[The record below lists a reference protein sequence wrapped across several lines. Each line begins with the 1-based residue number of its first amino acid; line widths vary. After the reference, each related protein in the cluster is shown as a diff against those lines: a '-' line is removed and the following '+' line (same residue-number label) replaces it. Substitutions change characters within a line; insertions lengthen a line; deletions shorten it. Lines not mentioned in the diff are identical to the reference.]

1 MEEHEVRGAGAGHAS
16 SEEAGTGSAGRDQ
29 EAGLSRKDRERAM
42 HRDQILDAARNLLG
56 RKAYS
61 EITVQ
66 EIAADA
72 EFSVGYIYKIFES
85 KEDIY
90 VTLVSDQW
98 DQLIRILERE
108 AFGDRPFG
116 ERLDAVVCG
125 IFGWLDANP
134 AFTASHTHEIHC
146 LAHAL
151 PRLAQVHA
159 EAEER
164 LHERSVAF
172 MTAGVEA
179 GSVSGDVEVM
189 TKTLRALIWGFV
201 GEEMLHGVKAQ
212 KWTEYTPVVVGVF
225 LRAFAPEGG
234 SR

>member
-98 DQLIRILERE
+98 DQLLRVLERE
-108 AFGDRPFG
+108 AFSSKPFAQRVHG
-116 ERLDAVVCG
+116 LVHG
-125 IFGWLDANP
+125 IFTWLDANP

-151 PRLAQVHA
+151 PRLAKTHA
-159 EAEER
+159 EMEER
-164 LHERSVAF
+164 LQDRGRAFIRSGIEEGAVR
-172 MTAGVEA
+172 
-179 GSVSGDVEVM
+179 GDVEVM
-189 TKTLRALIWGFV
+189 MKTLRALVWGFV
-201 GEEMLHGVKAQ
+201 GEDMLHGVKAQ
-212 KWTEYTPVVVGVF
+212 KWAEHSPVVAGVF
-225 LRAFAPEGG
+225 LSAFRPEGG
-234 SR
+234 TR